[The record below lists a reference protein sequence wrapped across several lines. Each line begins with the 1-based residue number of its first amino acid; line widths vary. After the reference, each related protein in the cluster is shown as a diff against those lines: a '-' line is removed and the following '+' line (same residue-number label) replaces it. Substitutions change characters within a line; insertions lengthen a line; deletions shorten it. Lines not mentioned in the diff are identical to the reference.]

1 MEDRGTPRVRELD
14 LRECKVSS
22 TFDDIN
28 VVRGIKCS
36 AAFFSFL
43 RANLALSNSMIA
55 SPTSTP
61 QLDPFSAPADS
72 NPPEVTAPALAAGPS
87 SATPSKHTSSSSNA
101 TPDLVPLEDIPELSL
116 DTLRTEEEQKE
127 GLKLLADTVAGMRTP
142 ATVTVMSHPSCLVPF
157 STFLSIIYYTRY
169 TIPGHFKVTACY
181 TYGSVILYI
190 FFIWCL
196 ARPYKT
202 FAKDI
207 NRAWLDEEGPNRDIM
222 VGARGKDNKLAGVVV
237 LRLSPKLVP
246 TGGRRRTRSLS
257 FKGGRGLI
265 RAWAVRRKCRGRG
278 VGKELLQEAVRVTR
292 DRCGR
297 DADVGFVQDHA
308 HSRLIFHNMFN
319 GFFHKVEIG
328 ADKALRTAVSEWSG
342 VRKKKK

>member
-22 TFDDIN
+22 TVDNIN
-28 VVRGIKCS
+28 VVRGLKCS
-36 AAFFSFL
+36 AAFFTFL
-43 RANLALSNSMIA
+43 RANLALSSSMIA
-55 SPTSTP
+55 SPASTP
-61 QLDPFSAPADS
+61 QLDPFSPPASS
-72 NPPEVTAPALAAGPS
+72 NPLEVTAPAPAAAP
-87 SATPSKHTSSSSNA
+87 TTIPSKPASSSSGA
-101 TPDLVPLEDIPELSL
+101 ALELVPLEDIPELSL
-116 DTLRTEEEQKE
+116 DPLRTEDEQKE

-157 STFLSIIYYTRY
+157 TTFLSIIYYTRY
-169 TIPGHFKVTACY
+169 TIPGHFKVTACC
-181 TYGSVILYI
+181 TYGSVIVYI
-190 FFIWCL
+190 FLIWCM

-222 VGARGKDNKLAGVVV
+222 VGARGKDNKLAGVLV

-278 VGKELLQEAVRVTR
+278 VGKELLQEAVRITR
-292 DRCGR
+292 ERCGK

-328 ADKALRTAVSEWSG
+328 ADKALRAAVSEWS
-342 VRKKKK
+342 VTKKKRK